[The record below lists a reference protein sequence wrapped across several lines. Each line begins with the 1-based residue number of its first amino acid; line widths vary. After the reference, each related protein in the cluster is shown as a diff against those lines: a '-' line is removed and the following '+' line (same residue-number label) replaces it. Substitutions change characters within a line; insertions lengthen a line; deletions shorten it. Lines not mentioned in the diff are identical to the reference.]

1 MSSEMNVI
9 LKMNGNSRYDRRNC
23 EFLTLFQSQPVNDDE
38 SSQ

>member
-23 EFLTLFQSQPVNDDE
+23 EFLTLFQIHHQPVNA
-38 SSQ
+38 